1 MNPKVIVASLVL
13 VLSLAS
19 IVSIGVTESWFSD
32 SDESQVTITTASLVI
47 TIGNESYKIGDD
59 VSSITGNTTIKCN
72 YSVKLSVTEGRLVL
86 INEGGLDLQAGVEY
100 TLEVGDDGWII
111 TQGGNSQ

>member
-47 TIGNESYKIGDD
+47 TIGDASYEIGDN
-59 VSSITGNTTIKCN
+59 VSLIDGDFTIKCN
-72 YSVKLSVTEGRLVL
+72 YSVRLCVTDGKIAL
-86 INEGGLDLQAGVEY
+86 GDGSGWDLQAGVLY
-100 TLEVGDDGWII
+100 TLRVENGQWTI
-111 TQGGNSQ
+111 TSYGNSQ